1 MKRMICLLMLS
12 AFFAGSLAACNTVKG
27 AGQDVQKVGGKLED
41 SADKTGGTG
50 TK

>member
-12 AFFAGSLAACNTVKG
+12 AFFAGTLAACNTVKG
-27 AGQDVQKVGGKLED
+27 AGQDVQKVGGKMEE
-41 SADKTGGTG
+41 SAEKTGGTG